1 MEAKTIQERIR
12 IAGRQR
18 LPWQGMEIDDM
29 VRACGVIDAVA
40 AEFGDDRAYNPATHV
55 VVSREAGKAASE
67 TIERCLGDG
76 FREYFDW
83 DELDSNNNA
92 LAELRA
98 ALEVQK

>member
-1 MEAKTIQERIR
+1 MMEGKTIRERMALKLTEAGAVWDFDPALIPFVEAK
-12 IAGRQR
+12 AS
-18 LPWQGMEIDDM
+18 
-29 VRACGVIDAVA
+29 V
-40 AEFGDDRAYNPATHV
+40 EFGDDLAYNPETQI

-76 FREYFDW
+76 FREYFDC